1 MSLEVPHVLINI
13 DDFSALLVNLV
24 EEALNQ
30 LCEIRMLLLDDSV
43 ILLVLVPD
51 VRKEL
56 FEVLRIIHDQLID
69 DSFMQVNAWEFV

>member
-43 ILLVLVPD
+43 IFLVLVPD

-69 DSFMQVNAWEFV
+69 DSFMQVNAREFV